1 MFDTGSPILWVPSM
15 RLAQERPMVRSAY
28 NPDDSMS
35 IVRKPRSITI
45 QYGNYIATGDIF
57 SELVKLNG
65 HPFRTEFSAINKIEG
80 YVDQLYTIDGLFGLA
95 KKQYYKQFKA
105 TPLDDMD
112 AQKVIPKRQFAFI
125 FKRGGVSGTVVFGD
139 ISKAHIPGTVNYVP
153 VSKEFANKH
162 EWIIKIRRPPRNADE
177 YQALLKD
184 SAIAEH
190 ALDTGHKID
199 LENVEVLRRGLRS
212 TSHRLIAEA
221 VEIAKHPSVNRMKGV
236 ELASVITYE
245 DGTVLASDLSA
256 LLDTGAYRTYLPTSF
271 ANRLFS
277 GIWKQMNLD
286 SRLVRC
292 DAMYLMPTLLLN
304 LEGHQLKWEPSQYI
318 EQLDIGQCESTIQPA
333 DLPFSY
339 NALMGISFLRHFAVI
354 YDVDNDVV
362 GFAEPI

>member
-162 EWIIKIRRPPRNADE
+162 EWIIKIR
-177 YQALLKD
+177 
-184 SAIAEH
+184 S
-190 ALDTGHKID
+190 
-199 LENVEVLRRGLRS
+199 
-212 TSHRLIAEA
+212 
-221 VEIAKHPSVNRMKGV
+221 
-236 ELASVITYE
+236 ITYE